1 MGLNK
6 ENPYNIKEY
15 PYCWSG
21 HEYARDIESGKIMAS
36 KYVKGAV
43 ARYFKDI
50 NNPDADFVF
59 NPEKAERYLRL
70 VQKFEHVIGEWKTKE
85 IIYEPWQNFCW
96 MNIMGFRNKG
106 GSQTRRF
113 RIAHIEVARGNGKA
127 LCPDTDI
134 PTPDRGLI
142 KFKEINPGDS
152 VYGTDGAICKVVGKN
167 ELHTTPSYRV
177 NFSDGTFVDCSENH
191 LWVTSSK
198 YERSRNLKSVKTTLN
213 IFNSQKVG
221 RETNHSI
228 ELAKPVEGSR
238 RDCQLPYV
246 LGYWLG
252 DGDTRCGRF
261 TAHVDQYEEIIS
273 RFKSNKLIPTDLGSK
288 GKAVRFNIPALMYW
302 LEELKVL
309 NNKHIPEKYF
319 MASEKTRRELLRGL
333 MDSDG
338 NVESGGRFTFC
349 NTNLV
354 LAKGVRRLIA
364 SLGYK
369 PTLIKKKTSA
379 QNGFRGF
386 AYYVSFSTP
395 NTRPTIFGIRAKE
408 DKRTTRP
415 VWYCNKRYITS
426 VEKIEDRPMFCIEVD
441 SPDKTFL
448 ITDQYIPTHN
458 SAMASQA
465 LLFFLALDDVVQG
478 NHISCVATKKDQAR
492 IVLDSARAM
501 AKKSPKFLLE
511 KGVAVREHSIVQ
523 KDTNSMAKALSA
535 RDDGLDG
542 GAEILAVMDE
552 LHAMKRETFDVV
564 YGGMSKRT
572 DSLTLCITTAG
583 FDMESVGYSQS
594 EYAKKLC
601 LGHVEDDQMFAI
613 VYTLD
618 EEDIK
623 NDKNIFREEY
633 WIKANPSYG
642 ASVDPITFKAKAKKA
657 QETPADLPTFKVKHL
672 NIWLSEYNSFYD
684 LQKWDACA
692 DPTLKIEQ
700 FKNKKC
706 REAADVASHI
716 DLNSIAYIFKENDLY
731 YIFDRSYIPE
741 ETVKRVRSSMYENC
755 IGSGHLIQTQGEA
768 VEQSILEEQMIQ
780 DKKDFQIQDLLLD
793 PWNTLSMMQRLKKA
807 RLPVTEFRMNVANLS
822 EPTKKLDQ
830 LIRQGKVRHN
840 GSPLLRWCLGNVV
853 VKFDAADNVFPRKS
867 DERLKIDPIIAIL
880 MALASL
886 LQDEAKEKIYADR
899 GLRVL

>member
-1 MGLNK
+1 MGLKNKINK
-6 ENPYNIKEY
+6 ENPYDPKEF

-21 HEYARDIESGKIMAS
+21 HEYALDIDSGKIMAS

-50 NNPDADFVF
+50 NNPDADFIF

-106 GSQTRRF
+106 GTQTRRF
-113 RIAHIEVARGNGKA
+113 RIAHIEVARGNGK
-127 LCPDTDI
+127 
-134 PTPDRGLI
+134 
-142 KFKEINPGDS
+142 
-152 VYGTDGAICKVVGKN
+152 
-167 ELHTTPSYRV
+167 
-177 NFSDGTFVDCSENH
+177 
-191 LWVTSSK
+191 
-198 YERSRNLKSVKTTLN
+198 
-213 IFNSQKVG
+213 
-221 RETNHSI
+221 
-228 ELAKPVEGSR
+228 
-238 RDCQLPYV
+238 
-246 LGYWLG
+246 
-252 DGDTRCGRF
+252 
-261 TAHVDQYEEIIS
+261 
-273 RFKSNKLIPTDLGSK
+273 
-288 GKAVRFNIPALMYW
+288 
-302 LEELKVL
+302 
-309 NNKHIPEKYF
+309 
-319 MASEKTRRELLRGL
+319 
-333 MDSDG
+333 
-338 NVESGGRFTFC
+338 
-349 NTNLV
+349 
-354 LAKGVRRLIA
+354 
-364 SLGYK
+364 
-369 PTLIKKKTSA
+369 
-379 QNGFRGF
+379 
-386 AYYVSFSTP
+386 
-395 NTRPTIFGIRAKE
+395 
-408 DKRTTRP
+408 
-415 VWYCNKRYITS
+415 
-426 VEKIEDRPMFCIEVD
+426 
-441 SPDKTFL
+441 
-448 ITDQYIPTHN
+448 

-583 FDMESVGYSQS
+583 FDMESVGFSQS

-601 LGHVEDDQMFAI
+601 VGDVEDDQMFAI

-623 NDKNIFREEY
+623 NDKNIFNPDY

-642 ASVDPITFKAKAKKA
+642 ASVDPVSFTAKAKKA
-657 QETPADLPTFKVKHL
+657 QVTPADLPTFKVKHL

-684 LQKWDACA
+684 LQKWDACK
-692 DPTLKIEQ
+692 DEKIKIED
-700 FKNKKC
+700 FKNQKC
-706 REAADVASHI
+706 RVGCDVASHI
-716 DLNSIAYIFKENDLY
+716 DLNSIGYVFKKEDIY

-741 ETVKRVRSSMYENC
+741 ETVKKIRSSMYENC
-755 IGSGHLIQTQGEA
+755 IGSGHLIQTTGEV
-768 VEQSILEEQMIQ
+768 VEQAILEDQLIK
-780 DKKDFQIQDLLLD
+780 DKKFFQIQDLLLD
-793 PWNTLSMMQRLKKA
+793 PWNSISMMQRLKKE
-807 RLPVTEFRMNVANLS
+807 RLPITEFRMNVSNLS

-853 VKFDAADNVFPRKS
+853 VKFDAAGNIFPRKS
-867 DERLKIDPIIAIL
+867 DERLKIDPIIALL